1 MNKLHQRL
9 TAARRTAGAT
19 ISLGVM
25 NLAAAPPALADGLGA
40 AAIVSW
46 INVTDSHGVQ
56 VGAYGLSLD
65 NGSLT
70 NPTAGASSLIT
81 HWLYGIFQT
90 IIGLALW
97 LVDNVLSFEWL
108 NMLARPLNDLGP
120 KLTAVALHP
129 YLIVAVG
136 TIAAVII
143 ALNMVRG
150 HVSKAGAQVGTA
162 AVLALL
168 AVTLANK
175 PLAELI
181 GSGGLLAQGRD
192 IGLQLATALS
202 PDSQAASGPYLVH
215 RLSAGLADH
224 FARVPTMVWNFGADL
239 DGPTYH
245 CGNVWSAAINAG
257 DLDKVKDAV
266 KACPNGK
273 ALHDYAI
280 HGAAQHL
287 TTGLM
292 AVVFALAVLIVFG
305 YLCYHVVIL
314 ALSALFWAIVAV
326 FAAVAGLIPGPA
338 QTLAVKA
345 ALDAIF
351 SWLGMAIYVAVVG
364 VVGALSAALFNAT
377 SNSMV
382 AMPLVTMLLI
392 AVFFALRRVRAGL
405 VSVRDNAAQKTGVF
419 GKSNSP
425 LGGPLAPGAEA
436 TPGHLD
442 RLDPLTSVPVITGKA
457 GHQARRAGKTMITT
471 AGKLGSL
478 ITAPEAAVPA
488 ATAAAA
494 SKAASKIAAPKKT
507 TPVSPNSAPATT
519 TTPVSPNSAPA
530 TTTGPRPAQ
539 PTPAAAGGTSR
550 RPVPAGVAQPP
561 APQRPHPRPRP
572 NGQTPT
578 PAAAPLVLTPPPA
591 VPTRP
596 RGSTSPT
603 PQRVAQLTTTPPA
616 NSPSPA
622 PSSSSSTPPTPTM
635 PLTRIGQ
642 TPAAPTH
649 PTRTTSVHPALL
661 EACATDPDS
670 DSAPAAQRSRL
681 RDDRMQ

>member
-25 NLAAAPPALADGLGA
+25 NLAAAPPALADGVVA
-40 AAIVSW
+40 AAVVSW

-108 NMLARPLNDLGP
+108 NILARPLNDLGP

-239 DGPTYH
+239 DSPTYH
-245 CGNVWSAAINAG
+245 CGNLWSAAINAG

-405 VSVRDNAAQKTGVF
+405 VSVRDNAAQKTGAF

-425 LGGPLAPGAEA
+425 VGGPLAPAA
-436 TPGHLD
+436 DANPGHLD

-457 GHQARRAGKTMITT
+457 GHQARRAGKTMIST

-478 ITAPEAAVPA
+478 IAAPEAAVPA

-494 SKAASKIAAPKKT
+494 SKAASKIAAPKRN
-507 TPVSPNSAPATT
+507 TPASPNSAPTKTT
-519 TTPVSPNSAPA
+519 AP
-530 TTTGPRPAQ
+530 PPAQ
-539 PTPAAAGGTSR
+539 PTSAAAGGSSR
-550 RPVPAGVAQPP
+550 APVTAGAAQPP
-561 APQRPHPRPRP
+561 AAQHPPHPKPRP
-572 NGQTPT
+572 NGQTPI
-578 PAAAPLVLTPPPA
+578 PAAAPPALTPPPA
-591 VPTRP
+591 APTP
-596 RGSTSPT
+596 PHGSTSPA
-603 PQRVAQLTTTPPA
+603 PQRLAQLTATPPA
-616 NSPSPA
+616 HSPSPTP
-622 PSSSSSTPPTPTM
+622 PSPPSATPTPTM
-635 PLTRIGQ
+635 PMTRISQ
-642 TPAAPTH
+642 APAAPAH
-649 PTRTTSVHPALL
+649 PARATSVHPALL
-661 EACATDPDS
+661 EACATDPDG
-670 DSAPAAQRSRL
+670 DSAPTAQRSRL
-681 RDDRMQ
+681 RDDRLQ

>member
-1 MNKLHQRL
+1 MSIHRRL
-9 TAARRTAGAT
+9 TSLRRTSST
-19 ISLGVM
+19 MISLGVM
-25 NLAAAPPALADGLGA
+25 NLAAAPPALADVGTLA
-40 AAIVSW
+40 LASW
-46 INVTDSHGVQ
+46 INVTDSQGVP

-70 NPTAGASSLIT
+70 NPTAGATSLIT

-108 NMLARPLNDLGP
+108 DVLARPLNDLGP

-129 YLIVAVG
+129 YLIVAIG

-150 HVSKAGAQVGTA
+150 RVSKAGAQIGTA
-162 AVLALL
+162 TVLALL

-202 PDSQAASGPYLVH
+202 PDNQAATGPYMVH
-215 RLSAGLADH
+215 RLSANLADH
-224 FARVPTMVWNFGADL
+224 FARTPTMVWNFGADL
-239 DGPTYH
+239 DGPSYH
-245 CGNVWSAAINAG
+245 CGNLWSAAIKAG

-266 KACPNGK
+266 TACPNGK
-273 ALHDYAI
+273 ALHAYAI
-280 HGAAQHL
+280 DAAGQHL
-287 TTGLM
+287 TTGFM
-292 AVVFALAVLIVFG
+292 ALIFALAVLVVFG

-314 ALSALFWAIVAV
+314 ALSALFWALVAV

-405 VSVRDNAAQKTGVF
+405 VSVRDNAAHKTGAL
-419 GKSNSP
+419 GKGTSP
-425 LGGPLAPGAEA
+425 AGAPLAPAAESS
-436 TPGHLD
+436 PGHLD
-442 RLDPLTSVPVITGKA
+442 RLDPLTSVPALTSQA
-457 GHQARRAGKTMITT
+457 GHHSRRAGKTALTT
-471 AGKLGSL
+471 AGRVGRL
-478 ITAPEAAVPA
+478 IVAPEAAVPA
-488 ATAAAA
+488 EAGSAARKVTSPKKRSGTTTSGSAPSPTQSDPATR
-494 SKAASKIAAPKKT
+494 AAP
-507 TPVSPNSAPATT
+507 TPTPTPTQPHTRQRPPSPTPSTGPTPTPTPTRPQTPGAPAPT
-519 TTPVSPNSAPA
+519 APA
-530 TTTGPRPAQ
+530 P
-539 PTPAAAGGTSR
+539 PTPR
-550 RPVPAGVAQPP
+550 RPGP
-561 APQRPHPRPRP
+561 
-572 NGQTPT
+572 TPT
-578 PAAAPLVLTPPPA
+578 PAPAARAAQLAATPGTASPPEPAPPPTPM
-591 VPTRP
+591 PTARP
-596 RGSTSPT
+596 AHNATPST
-603 PQRVAQLTTTPPA
+603 PQRPTEA
-616 NSPSPA
+616 NRA
-622 PSSSSSTPPTPTM
+622 T
-635 PLTRIGQ
+635 
-642 TPAAPTH
+642 A
-649 PTRTTSVHPALL
+649 VHPALL
-661 EACATDPDS
+661 QACADDS
-670 DSAPAAQRSRL
+670 DTTPTPQGDVTLLDGRL
-681 RDDRMQ
+681 R